1 MEVATYFR
9 IKYAKTGFYIESDL
23 DVGKVMFED
32 KTFYSSFENYLAE
45 HSTNHMQYLN
55 GVWMMPVLFKS
66 EKLAALFINNEIV
79 PRIMSKIFSENL
91 NLGDLLYD

>member
-1 MEVATYFR
+1 
-9 IKYAKTGFYIESDL
+9 
-23 DVGKVMFED
+23 
-32 KTFYSSFENYLAE
+32 
-45 HSTNHMQYLN
+45 MQYLN